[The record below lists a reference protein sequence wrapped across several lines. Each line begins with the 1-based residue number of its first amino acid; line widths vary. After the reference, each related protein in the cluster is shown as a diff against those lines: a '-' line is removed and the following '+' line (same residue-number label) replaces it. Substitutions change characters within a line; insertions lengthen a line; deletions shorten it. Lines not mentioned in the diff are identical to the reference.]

1 MLMAY
6 RLEPL
11 LLKHY
16 ANISPV
22 VIPKASINHLEK
34 CLSIKDI
41 SLINNNNNNK
51 SNQSDSQTPT
61 LKGSNTSLTAI
72 DDIESTHSM
81 HTLDLSDSDSDSS
94 DLSLNGASGSHG
106 SDHKEQKR
114 KFFKRLSVVDE
125 NSVYK
130 QHQSLAMKIFSNYIT
145 RRSSNVTNL
154 NPILCQMRSMP
165 TMNEKQLRRRVDYE
179 WQKSFSPLAILGAH
193 NSYWSSHELAF
204 FMLYQIFGP
213 PHTLR

>member
-1 MLMAY
+1 
-6 RLEPL
+6 
-11 LLKHY
+11 
-16 ANISPV
+16 
-22 VIPKASINHLEK
+22 
-34 CLSIKDI
+34 
-41 SLINNNNNNK
+41 
-51 SNQSDSQTPT
+51 
-61 LKGSNTSLTAI
+61 
-72 DDIESTHSM
+72 M

-94 DLSLNGASGSHG
+94 DLSSNDASGSHG

-114 KFFKRLSVVDE
+114 KVCTL
-125 NSVYK
+125 
-130 QHQSLAMKIFSNYIT
+130 LKIFSNYIT

-165 TMNEKQLRRRVDYE
+165 TTNEKQLRRRVDYE

-213 PHTLR
+213 PHNLR